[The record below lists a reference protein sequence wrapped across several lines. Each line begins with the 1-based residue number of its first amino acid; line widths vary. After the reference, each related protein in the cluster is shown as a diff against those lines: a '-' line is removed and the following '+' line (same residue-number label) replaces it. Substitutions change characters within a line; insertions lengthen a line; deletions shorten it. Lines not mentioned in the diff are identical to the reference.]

1 MQNIFVA
8 IGGSGTKVAEA
19 LVRLL
24 AIGFPTRVS
33 DDGIVTSAG
42 DTLQIW
48 RVDPDRGSGA
58 AESLKDA
65 LRDYKDLQDNL
76 GYIKDTFAGS
86 QWAMEIDTDVR
97 HLDPLLSTND
107 TARKEAK
114 TLRQIL
120 DFGARGKNTT
130 KPFLDVFYEE
140 KELNVNIDR
149 GFYQKPFIG
158 AAVMAIYA
166 KTLEDENSPGGSKC
180 KLTSLNNRPARFFL
194 CGSLHGGTGACGIPI
209 MGKFLNDAR
218 SGHSDRPW
226 KLSACLL
233 APYSIPPEPPF
244 NALEEEQEVTPEKV
258 EEFLKRYGNDEAF
271 SELSNEEKR
280 ELIKQILLG
289 FYADPKEMVARARQS
304 LLYYKDHVSMH
315 FDQLYLSGK
324 REPDKLEKWSNGG
337 KKQNNPLN
345 SAEVVAALAAI
356 RFFSDSPLGERDS
369 YLIPTSAKG
378 MEPDKIRLHNLPI
391 YTVTGKD
398 GNGISVAVDPERVF
412 LSTGILYHLV
422 RHQIPWSIEAKRW
435 SGIEGLHKRY
445 GVNDAE
451 KEGDHSHYEEAT
463 KLMSKF
469 ISSLIDP
476 QLAKGWKD
484 EDEKKVKYLLSDDLS
499 NINEITERLSKRY
512 KFSRDKEAKE
522 PLLLGESSIK
532 VSAAEFGEWI
542 PKEEKFTRGDY
553 LRVAWSNLF
562 TKKDQ

>member
-24 AIGFPTRVS
+24 AIGFPTRVG
-33 DDGIVTSAG
+33 DDGIVTSSG

-65 LRDYKDLQDNL
+65 LRDYKDLQEHL
-76 GYIKDTFAGS
+76 GYSKDSLAGS

-120 DFGARGKNTT
+120 DFGTRGKGTT

-140 KELNVNIDR
+140 KELNVSIDR

-180 KLTSLNNRPARFFL
+180 GLTSLNNRRARFFL

-209 MGKFLNDAR
+209 IGRFLNDAR
-218 SGHSDRPW
+218 SNHSDRPW

-244 NALEEEQEVTPEKV
+244 NALEDEQEVTPEKV
-258 EEFLKRYGNDEAF
+258 EEYLNRYGSNEAF
-271 SELSNEEKR
+271 SELSTEERR

-356 RFFSDSPLGERDS
+356 RFFSDSPSGERDS

-378 MEPDKIRLHNLPI
+378 VNPERIRLHDLPL
-391 YTVTGKD
+391 YTVAGNDGK
-398 GNGISVAVDPERVF
+398 GISVDPERVF
-412 LSTGILYHLV
+412 LSTGILHHLI

-445 GVNDAE
+445 QANDSE
-451 KEGDHSHYEEAT
+451 KEGDHAHYKDAT
-463 KLMSKF
+463 QLMSKF
-469 ISSLIDP
+469 ISSLIDTNST
-476 QLAKGWKD
+476 KGWDNDDAAKI
-484 EDEKKVKYLLSDDLS
+484 KYLLSEDIKDIS
-499 NINEITERLSKRY
+499 GVTEKISKKY

-532 VSAAEFGEWI
+532 VSAEEFGEWI
-542 PKEEKFTRGDY
+542 PKEENFTRGDY
-553 LRVAWSNLF
+553 LRVVWSNLF
-562 TKKDQ
+562 TQKDQ